1 MNGGILPLL
10 LLCSASGFALANAS
24 RRAAWLGI
32 GGLVVAA
39 LLGSLVAVPE
49 TARHPLFVGLLVSTA
64 ATAATVYL
72 RRLPTPAAVTIGV
85 NNGVWAG
92 ALAALLDMHAGLAIA
107 LFLLLLLIPAQW
119 LAGQGYAIV
128 TKVLASWIIAI
139 AALAGMV
146 SFAPTPG
153 YAPDHMQ

>member
-10 LLCSASGFALANAS
+10 LLCAASGFALASAS
-24 RRAAWLGI
+24 RRAAWLGLAA
-32 GGLVVAA
+32 LVTAA
-39 LLGSLVAVPE
+39 LLASLVAVPE
-49 TARHPLFVGLLVSTA
+49 AARHLLFVGLLVSTA
-64 ATAATVYL
+64 ATAALAYI
-72 RRLPTPAAVTIGV
+72 RQLPTAAAIAVGV
-85 NNGVWAG
+85 NNGLWAG
-92 ALAALLDMHAGLAIA
+92 AVAALLDMHAGLAIA

-128 TKVLASWIIAI
+128 TKVLASWIIAV